1 MPSVEDLLKQKVLQ
15 THVLVCV
22 LCYLSNGSI
31 RFPIHRHLNG
41 KTAEKYSKQQKDT
54 NNFNKEFT
62 LFSRA
67 TSPVQLQWWPCFIVS
82 LSRELQIH
90 GLNASSPE
98 TGLLGRVVVGFPKPL
113 RVHRLLFFL
122 PVL

>member
-1 MPSVEDLLKQKVLQ
+1 MTSVEDLFKRKVLQ

-31 RFPIHRHLNG
+31 RLPIHRHLNG
-41 KTAEKYSKQQKDT
+41 KTAEKYSKQHKDT
-54 NNFNKEFT
+54 NIFNEFT

-82 LSRELQIH
+82 LSRELQIQ
-90 GLNASSPE
+90 GLNVSSPE
-98 TGLLGRVVVGFPKPL
+98 TGLLGRVVLGFPKSL

-122 PVL
+122 PAL